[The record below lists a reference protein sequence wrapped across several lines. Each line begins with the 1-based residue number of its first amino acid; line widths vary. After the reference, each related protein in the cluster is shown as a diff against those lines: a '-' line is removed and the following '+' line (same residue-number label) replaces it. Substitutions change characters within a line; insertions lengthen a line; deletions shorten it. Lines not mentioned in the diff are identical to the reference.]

1 MTTQVP
7 GINWTGQWQ
16 RRSEARK
23 AHARRSDSR
32 EPYNRDADPLFDLDL
47 PEVWE
52 QLTGEPVK
60 GTLSRCPSP
69 DHEDR
74 EGSCA
79 VRARLFFCNG
89 CDAKGS
95 IIDLG
100 ALLYGIEP
108 RGAGFFQIRS
118 RLFADLGMDEARAA

>member
-1 MTTQVP
+1 MSTVR
-7 GINWTGQWQ
+7 GINWTGSWQ
-16 RRSEARK
+16 RRSEAMK
-23 AHARRSDSR
+23 AHDRRPDSR
-32 EPYNRDADPLFDLDL
+32 EPYSRDTDPLLDLDL

-52 QLTGEPVK
+52 QLTDHPVK

-69 DHEDR
+69 GHEDQQ
-74 EGSCA
+74 GSCA

-100 ALLYGIEP
+100 AYLYEIQP
-108 RGAGFFQIRS
+108 RGAGFFQIRE
-118 RLFADLGMDEARAA
+118 RLLADLGMADERAA